1 MGISDYAPAQGTQK
15 ADQGEVLM
23 TLSKEGGYA
32 RQMRVRIS
40 ANSPTY
46 EQGQAHKRRIY
57 DLDTNQITGVRVLWG
72 LR

>member
-1 MGISDYAPAQGTQK
+1 
-15 ADQGEVLM
+15 M